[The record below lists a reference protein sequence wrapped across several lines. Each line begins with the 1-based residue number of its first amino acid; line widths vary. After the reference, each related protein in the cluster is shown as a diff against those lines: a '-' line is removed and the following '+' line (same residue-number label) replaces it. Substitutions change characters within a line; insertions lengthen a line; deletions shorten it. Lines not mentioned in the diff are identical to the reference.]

1 VTFSSFAFEGKEKEE
16 MMVYPEI
23 SKLVLDS
30 VFEVHREL
38 GPGLLELPYRNALF
52 YALRSRDV
60 AVEMEHPYSVMF
72 KKDVVGEYFADLL
85 VDDRVILEVKAVR
98 SLEAV
103 HEAQLMNYLRIS
115 GCRLGYLLNM
125 APVRFQY
132 KRMLV

>member
-1 VTFSSFAFEGKEKEE
+1 

-38 GPGLLELPYRNALF
+38 GPGLLELPYRNALY
-52 YALRSRDV
+52 YALRSRGL
-60 AVEMEHPYSVMF
+60 AVEMERPYEVRF
-72 KKDVVGEYFADLL
+72 HGEVVGEYFADLL
-85 VDDRVILEVKAVR
+85 VDRRVILEVKAVQHLD
-98 SLEAV
+98 SV

-132 KRMLV
+132 KRMLL